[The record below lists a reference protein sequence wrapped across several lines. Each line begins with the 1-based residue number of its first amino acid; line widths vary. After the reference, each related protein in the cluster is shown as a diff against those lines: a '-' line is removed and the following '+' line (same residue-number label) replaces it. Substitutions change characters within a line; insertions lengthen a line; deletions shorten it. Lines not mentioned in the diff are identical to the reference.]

1 MEYNLETNV
10 PNIHAKYHRALYK
23 DFVLMEENVKNL
35 TIGRTKLLF
44 LMLTTQI

>member
-10 PNIHAKYHRALYK
+10 PNIHAKYNPALNK
-23 DFVLMEENVKNL
+23 SFVFIEENVRNL
-35 TIGRTKLLF
+35 TIGRTKLSF